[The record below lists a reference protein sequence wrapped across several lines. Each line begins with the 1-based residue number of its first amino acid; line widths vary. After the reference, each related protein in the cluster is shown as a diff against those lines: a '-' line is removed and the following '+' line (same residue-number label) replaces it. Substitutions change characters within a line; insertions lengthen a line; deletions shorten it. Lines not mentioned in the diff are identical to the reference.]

1 MKKLIELNE
10 EELYELE
17 GGAMHSVLEC
27 MPDGGAGNVV
37 IDKQSAGG
45 VLKPLGHPW

>member
-27 MPDGGAGNVV
+27 MPDGGGGGGNVV
-37 IDKQSAGG
+37 IDK
-45 VLKPLGHPW
+45 